1 MIITYSKAIDIYS
14 DLMKKQGYD
23 LNLHTYKGCCL
34 YALGRYKEALD
45 ETKKGLSSELNV
57 NRLS

>member
-1 MIITYSKAIDIYS
+1 
-14 DLMKKQGYD
+14 MKKQGYD

-57 NRLS
+57 NSYNPYF